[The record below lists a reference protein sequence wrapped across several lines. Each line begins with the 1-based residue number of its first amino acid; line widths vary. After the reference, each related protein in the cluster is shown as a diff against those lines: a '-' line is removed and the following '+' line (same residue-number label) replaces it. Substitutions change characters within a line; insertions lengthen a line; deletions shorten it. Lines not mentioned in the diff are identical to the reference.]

1 MLFGS
6 LHCRRRR
13 SGASRPRDTFRIG
26 SRVGRSSNLVM
37 RLLAPVLIVIVVLGL
52 AVRPYAVACA
62 SSSCDRMVNCG
73 QCDAVPGACP
83 QGLACV
89 KRHSAGT
96 HRPNCRPLLGQSR
109 VGTGIFPSGGHR
121 GAARTT
127 AADRRLRKPFSPAL
141 LGEGGKVQYHSLE
154 QMICG

>member
-26 SRVGRSSNLVM
+26 SRVGRFSNLVM

-62 SSSCDRMVNCG
+62 SSSCDRMVNWD

-89 KRHSAGT
+89 NAIPQEHTARIAGPSWDKVEWEPGSS
-96 HRPNCRPLLGQSR
+96 HLAGIEVPPERRPPIDG
-109 VGTGIFPSGGHR
+109 
-121 GAARTT
+121 
-127 AADRRLRKPFSPAL
+127 
-141 LGEGGKVQYHSLE
+141 
-154 QMICG
+154 